1 MKAKSQNTNATSDN
15 NIHRSIMRK
24 VIFMVSLAGVAL
36 LLGCGQQALMDAHN
50 KMVALERHFV
60 NTVQQAGNLESQ
72 ERMVDACNAFHNGLK
87 NVDISGCPDDYKKV
101 YNDLIDVVG
110 KISVAASALPDSLAE
125 WGQLNQQRLT
135 ITKQLNQLGADHGLE
150 MQ

>member
-1 MKAKSQNTNATSDN
+1 M
-15 NIHRSIMRK
+15 HK
-24 VIFMVSLAGVAL
+24 VLLMVSLAGVVL

-50 KMVALERHFV
+50 KMVALEGNFV
-60 NTVQQAGNLESQ
+60 NTVQQGANLESP

-87 NVDISGCPDDYKKV
+87 NVDISGCPDDYKKA

-110 KISVAASALPDSLAE
+110 KISVAASALPDNMAE
-125 WGQLNQQRLT
+125 WEQLNQERLT